1 MDRTIGNGFKKVC
14 LPMNG
19 MQYEGLCLEG
29 RKGVGSEQIYIILY
43 TTKLPE
49 CDAGTAQENHLHL

>member
-1 MDRTIGNGFKKVC
+1 
-14 LPMNG
+14 MNG